1 MKLTFFK
8 KGHLRLFNHDKSLP
22 LEVNASCTAIHPAF
36 EIHKNSDIIVFLQY
50 YHSFTVGG
58 HCKFGWRNSDIHLYI
73 DSLSHP
79 IRILS
84 LFPTM
89 LSFC

>member
-1 MKLTFFK
+1 MLTCTCQTAEVIYTRVIICFNETDFFFKK

-58 HCKFGWRNSDIHLYI
+58 HCKFG
-73 DSLSHP
+73 
-79 IRILS
+79 
-84 LFPTM
+84 
-89 LSFC
+89 